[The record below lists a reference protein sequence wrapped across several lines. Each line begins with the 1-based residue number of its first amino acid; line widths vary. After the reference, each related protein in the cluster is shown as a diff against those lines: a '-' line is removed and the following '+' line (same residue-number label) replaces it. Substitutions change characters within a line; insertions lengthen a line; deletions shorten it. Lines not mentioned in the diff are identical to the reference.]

1 MPNNR
6 KGIILAGGSGTR
18 LTPITSAVSKQLLPV
33 YDKPMIY
40 YPLCTLMSGG
50 IREIL
55 IITKSIDK
63 SAFKNLLGDGSSFGI
78 EIIYKVQDN
87 PGGIAEAFLIG
98 EDFIKNSNTALILGD
113 NLFHG
118 DSLKL
123 KMKNASKRN
132 EGATIFAYP
141 VNDPK
146 RYGVVEF
153 DKEGVAVEIEEK
165 PNNPKSNLAVTGLY
179 FYDSSV
185 VDKAKSLSPS
195 KRGELEITDLNMLY
209 MKEKQLKVES
219 MDSGMAWLDTGTY
232 DSLFEASGYIY
243 TLQKRQGL
251 KIGCP
256 EEIAWRNKWITTEK
270 LEEISKDYKNIDYSN
285 YLNKLFKNE
294 IY

>member
-153 DKEGVAVEIEEK
+153 DKEGVAVEIAEK

-219 MDSGMAWLDTGTY
+219 MDSGMAWLDTGTF

-270 LEEISKDYKNIDYSN
+270 LEEISKDIKNMDYSN

>member
-153 DKEGVAVEIEEK
+153 DKEGVAVEIAEK

-219 MDSGMAWLDTGTY
+219 MDSGMAWLDTGTF

>member
-219 MDSGMAWLDTGTY
+219 MDSGMAWLDTGTF

>member
-153 DKEGVAVEIEEK
+153 DKEGIAVEIEEK

-219 MDSGMAWLDTGTY
+219 MDSGMAWLDTGTF

>member
-153 DKEGVAVEIEEK
+153 DKEGVAIEIEEK

-219 MDSGMAWLDTGTY
+219 MDSGMAWLDTGTF